1 MVVSKA
7 PQMEMMLY
15 CSHSSK
21 KAKRAAVENYAQ
33 RIAPK
38 SGRVQMRVRE
48 TIQ

>member
-33 RIAPK
+33 RIPPEPVRVSK
-38 SGRVQMRVRE
+38 STQERKA
-48 TIQ
+48 